1 MKKIISIFILYLVI
15 TQSASAQLDS
25 IVNYCKG
32 YLQFPYL
39 SDGQQYRALVSEG
52 EVAEFRITFYG
63 GAVYRVVVASAAKDG
78 SAIYRLYDKNK
89 TELFSNSKYNNS
101 TYWDFSFSSTV
112 DCYLEVELPP
122 GKKSGFILMF
132 LGFKQ

>member
-1 MKKIISIFILYLVI
+1 MKKLFSIFILYI
-15 TQSASAQLDS
+15 FISQSASAQMDS

-32 YLQFPYL
+32 YLKFPYL

-52 EVAEFRITFYG
+52 EIAEFRITFYG
-63 GAVYRVVVASAAKDG
+63 GAVYRIVTASEPKDG
-78 SAIYRLYDKNK
+78 SVIFRLYDKNK

-101 TYWDFSFSSTV
+101 SYWDFSFGSTV
-112 DCYLEVELPP
+112 DCYIEAELPP
-122 GKKSGFILMF
+122 NKKSGFILMF